1 VIDPIFWLGLSILLV
16 AVSLTAVLVVAI
28 PALQELARAARSAE
42 KLFDTLSRELPP
54 TLESIRLTG
63 LEISDLTDDMSEGV
77 KSAGQVVKQ
86 VDQSFDGARKQV
98 QKAQVTTRSV
108 FAGVKAA
115 WRTFSRTP
123 AASATNRRS
132 AGRLPP
138 PTRSPL
144 DLPGSSSSGAS
155 ARSASEPLN
164 EFGEANRPF
173 PTLEERQADLE
184 SDRSREGTRLPTKGH
199 TYPPVRELPD
209 STLPSE
215 NSEEKSVER

>member
-1 VIDPIFWLGLSILLV
+1 MIDPIFWLGLSILLV

-123 AASATNRRS
+123 SAPSGGNRRS
-132 AGRLPP
+132 VGRLPP

-144 DLPGSSSSGAS
+144 DLQSSSYS
-155 ARSASEPLN
+155 ARPTSDPLSES
-164 EFGEANRPF
+164 EEINRPF
-173 PTLEERQADLE
+173 PALEERQANE
-184 SDRSREGTRLPTKGH
+184 SDRLREGTRSPAQGH
-199 TYPPVRELPD
+199 TYPPVNQ
-209 STLPSE
+209 LPSMLPQP